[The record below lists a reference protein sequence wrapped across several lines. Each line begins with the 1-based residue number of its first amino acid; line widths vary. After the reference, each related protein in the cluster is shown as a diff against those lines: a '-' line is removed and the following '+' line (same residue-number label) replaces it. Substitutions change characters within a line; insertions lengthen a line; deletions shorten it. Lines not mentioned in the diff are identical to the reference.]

1 MNGPSSD
8 PARSVR
14 RTPAPDDRPVSYEV
28 ADALWLACQQAAM
41 ARSPWRDGSGKTP
54 SPGEP
59 ANQGLPGDPA
69 PAGDAGRPATG
80 SGRSSPTGED
90 TTRHPDTDTPAA
102 DPVQDGAP
110 SPPGPA
116 GPASITRFAGS
127 GLRTAWPGG
136 QASDDPF
143 AGVPPLLNRR
153 RLAHALRPFKRTVR
167 PRSAGT
173 ELDED
178 ATAVRAAEDGLWLPV
193 TRPVSEP
200 WLDLDVVVDDSRFAS
215 LHRPVADQFVESV
228 ATVGAFKRIRLHLLD
243 TDVPTSDA
251 LTLRGTGPHARR
263 LPATSLPGLGRPE
276 RRLILVLTD
285 GVGDAWHSCA
295 AQTVLAE
302 WGRHFPVAIVQMLPR
317 RQWRRTGITAHSAK
331 LRTSGPA
338 LANRA
343 YHASLSVPELAG
355 FHAASPA
362 AVCVPVLEMAP
373 RPLAEWTRLVT
384 ATDHQWQGAVAV
396 CTDSLSPVQED
407 EPDAGNEPRTS
418 PAELVQRFRA
428 AATPTVY
435 ALAVHLAAVP
445 LNLPVMRLVQRTMLP
460 GSRPADLA
468 ELVGSGLL
476 QRLGPRDGHD
486 VEAVDMV
493 TYDFVPGTR
502 AELLAAGR
510 RSETTRVLVTVA
522 DHLSDRVSVLRE
534 LRDMVVAPHHAEAPV
549 MTADVVPFAEP
560 LLHAFR
566 ALAGPYLRPAQDLGI
581 ALEFATLNP
590 DLHDGVSGPKNDVRR
605 APVAPPPG
613 GIDSAMRTLNEQA
626 LNDDRPSQDG
636 AASNDKAIFSGV
648 GVTIRTIP
656 PAAERSPTEPPPI
669 WGNVPPRNISFTGRQ
684 AMLETLHQ
692 RLSQG
697 TTAVL
702 PEALHGMGGVGKS
715 QIAIE
720 YVYRHMHDYDLIWWI
735 PAERPGQIQQSLA
748 ELASH
753 VGLPVTSEVNVAVPA
768 VREALRLGRPYRNWL
783 LIFDNAEQLD
793 DVREFFPTNGPGK
806 ILVTSRNQAW
816 TSVASSLEV
825 DVFAREES
833 IALLRLRGPELDEAD
848 SNELAQLLGDL
859 PLAIEQAAVWLS
871 ETGMPV
877 AEYLHLFREKHDQA
891 AELLHDAAPAAY
903 ELPVAAAWNVSLDQL
918 RTRDPGALQLLQV
931 CAFFAPEPISR
942 RLLTGSRNVA
952 GPPELMEVLS
962 DPVKLGRAVR
972 AINQYALA
980 KISHRHNTVMLH
992 RLVQRV
998 LVGQMTP
1005 QEAAELRHC
1014 GHQLL
1019 AKADPNAPDL
1029 SVHWQQ
1035 YAELLPHV
1043 LHSDIVDCDD
1053 PWARQLVL
1061 NQIEF
1066 LFQWGDHQGFL
1077 SLAQR
1082 AVDTWTDKL
1091 GPDHEQTL
1099 AAGLHLGRA
1108 LRLHG
1113 RFTEAYEHHVRVRD
1127 TLASSLGMEDER
1139 TLEAQQFVGADLRYL
1154 GDFAQALALD
1164 EQSLEVVRRRF
1175 GQDDPTTLRQAH
1187 LYAIDLR
1194 LTGDPERALVLDND
1208 TYQRLVAVLGENHPS
1223 TIGSLAAIAV
1233 DEMESGRYV
1242 KGRELMRRHL
1252 KQLEKVYEPGSA
1264 GLAES
1269 LTMMSVMERKA
1280 GDHDRALELSD
1291 QAMTVFR
1298 GRYGQLHLGTIAAAL
1313 NHAVNLRQVNQL
1325 GESISLA
1332 KDTIKHYQAMFGP
1345 KHPNTPAANVN
1356 LAVALRLDGQLAE
1369 ARQLDET
1376 SLATLTEVLGADHPR
1391 SIVCAINLAS
1401 DLFAL
1406 GDFEGAL
1413 QMDRRSL
1420 ERAREVLGDDHP
1432 TTLACAF
1439 NHGLDLRAVGEEA
1452 EAERRL
1458 ADALARLHRALGD
1471 GHPAVISARQGM
1483 RADCDIHPIPV

>member
-1 MNGPSSD
+1 M
-8 PARSVR
+8 
-14 RTPAPDDRPVSYEV
+14 
-28 ADALWLACQQAAM
+28 
-41 ARSPWRDGSGKTP
+41 
-54 SPGEP
+54 
-59 ANQGLPGDPA
+59 
-69 PAGDAGRPATG
+69 
-80 SGRSSPTGED
+80 SSPAGED
-90 TTRHPDTDTPAA
+90 TTHDPDSGTTVA
-102 DPVQDGAP
+102 DPVADGSPYRPGPTGSQRITGFVRP
-110 SPPGPA
+110 SPRPV
-116 GPASITRFAGS
+116 
-127 GLRTAWPGG
+127 WQGG
-136 QASDDPF
+136 QADDDPF
-143 AGVPPLLNRR
+143 SGVPPLLNRR
-153 RLAHALRPFKRTVR
+153 RVAHALRPFKRTTES
-167 PRSAGT
+167 RSART
-173 ELDED
+173 ELDDE

-193 TRPVSEP
+193 SRPAPER
-200 WLDLDVVVDDSRFAS
+200 WLDLDVVVDDSRFAT
-215 LHRPVADQFVESV
+215 LHRPVADQFIESI

-243 TDVPTSDA
+243 TDVTTSDA
-251 LTLRGTGPHARR
+251 LTLRGTGPNARR
-263 LPATSLPGLGRPE
+263 LPATSLPGLGQRE
-276 RRLILVLTD
+276 RRLILILTD
-285 GVGDAWHSCA
+285 GVGDAWHAAA
-295 AQTVLAE
+295 AQKALAE
-302 WGRHFPVAIVQMLPR
+302 WGRSFPIAIVQMLPH
-317 RQWRRTGITAHSAK
+317 RQWRRTGIAAHTAK

-338 LANRA
+338 LANQA
-343 YHASLSVPELAG
+343 YQASLSAPELAG
-355 FHAASPA
+355 FEAAPPA
-362 AVCVPVLEMAP
+362 AVCVPMLEMGP
-373 RPLAEWTRLVT
+373 RQLAGWTRFVT
-384 ATDHQWQGAVAV
+384 AADQEWHGPVAV
-396 CTDSLSPVQED
+396 CAGNETPWDQGSPVRQEEPHPSSDPGPAPRHAED
-407 EPDAGNEPRTS
+407 EPQTS

-435 ALAVHLAAVP
+435 ALAVHLAAAP

-476 QRLGPRDGHD
+476 QRVGPSDGHD
-486 VEAVDMV
+486 LDAADTV

-510 RSETTRVLVTVA
+510 RSETTRVLMTVA
-522 DHLSDRVSVLRE
+522 DHLGDRVSVLRD
-534 LRDMVVAPHHAEAPV
+534 LRDMVVAPHRVEAPP

-566 ALAGPYLRPAQDLGI
+566 ALAGPYLRPAQDLDI
-581 ALEFATLNP
+581 ALELATLNP
-590 DLHDGVSGPKNDVRR
+590 DHDDRGPAPGNDYRD
-605 APVAPPPG
+605 APNAPALPPTAG
-613 GIDSAMRTLNEQA
+613 SDSAMRTLNDQA
-626 LNDDRPSQDG
+626 LNDDRSSEDR
-636 AASNDKAIFSGV
+636 ADIDNKALFPGV

-656 PAAERSPTEPPPI
+656 PAAERGPTEPPPI
-669 WGNVPPRNISFTGRQ
+669 WGNVPPRNISFTGRR

-735 PAERPGQIQQSLA
+735 PSERPGQIQQSLA

-753 VGLPVTSEVNVAVPA
+753 LGLPVSAEVNVAVPA

-848 SNELAQLLGDL
+848 TNELAQLLGDL

-877 AEYLHLFREKHDQA
+877 AEYLHLFREKHDKA

-918 RTRDPGALQLLQV
+918 RANDPGALQLLQV

-942 RLLTGSRNVA
+942 RLLTGSRNVG

-1029 SVHWQQ
+1029 SVHWEQ

-1043 LHSDIVDCDD
+1043 LHSDIINCDD

-1077 SLAQR
+1077 SLANK
-1082 AVDTWTDKL
+1082 AVDTWTEKL
-1091 GPDHEQTL
+1091 GADHEQTL

-1108 LRLHG
+1108 LRMHG

-1127 TLASSLGMEDER
+1127 TLAASFGMEDER
-1139 TLEAQQFVGADLRYL
+1139 TLEAQRFVGADLRYL
-1154 GDFAQALALD
+1154 GHFADALALD
-1164 EQSLEVVRRRF
+1164 EQSLEVLRRRF
-1175 GQDDPTTLRQAH
+1175 GQDDPTTLQQAH

-1194 LTGDPERALVLDND
+1194 LTGHPERALELDRD
-1208 TYQRLVAVLGENHPS
+1208 IHQRLVVVLGEDHPS
-1223 TIGSLAAIAV
+1223 TLGSLAAIAV
-1233 DEMESGRYV
+1233 DEMEAGRYV
-1242 KGRELMRRHL
+1242 KARDLMRQHI
-1252 KQLEKVYEPGSA
+1252 KQLEKLFEPGSP
-1264 GLAES
+1264 GLAEG
-1269 LTMMSVMERKA
+1269 LTMLSVMERKA
-1280 GDHDRALELSD
+1280 GDHDRALELSG
-1291 QAMTVFR
+1291 QATTLFR
-1298 GRYGQLHLGTIAAAL
+1298 DRYGHLHPSTVAAAL
-1313 NHAVNLRQVNQL
+1313 NHAVNLRQVNSL
-1325 GESISLA
+1325 SESISLA
-1332 KDTIKHYQAMFGP
+1332 KETIKHYQAMFGP
-1345 KHPNTPAANVN
+1345 RHPNTPTANVN

-1369 ARQLDET
+1369 ARQLDEA
-1376 SLATLTEVLGADHPR
+1376 SLAMLTEVLGPDHPR
-1391 SIVCAINLAS
+1391 SIVCSINLAS

-1406 GDFEGAL
+1406 GDFQGAL
-1413 QMDRRSL
+1413 EMDRRTL
-1420 ERAREVLGDDHP
+1420 EHAREVLGDHHP
-1432 TTLACAF
+1432 TALACAL
-1439 NHGLDLRAVGEEA
+1439 NHGLDLRATGEEA
-1452 EAERRL
+1452 EAETRL
-1458 ADALARLHRALGD
+1458 ADAMARLHRTLGD
-1471 GHPAVISARQGM
+1471 GHPAVISTRQGI